1 MEMARISLMEGVLIT
16 IGVLWLLGFLRKTV
30 YVPMI
35 IKEVKTDVSS
45 TEKEAVV
52 KTDQHTIYRQ
62 KKNPDESYT
71 DYEEIKS

>member
-1 MEMARISLMEGVLIT
+1 MEMARISFMEGILIT
-16 IGVLWLLGFLRKTV
+16 IGILWLLGFLRKTV
-30 YVPMI
+30 YIPVV
-35 IKEVKTDVSS
+35 IKEKKQTE
-45 TEKEAVV
+45 EKETVV